1 MMRTAGTALSVVS
14 FLLLFLLA
22 APGKSDSFAAD
33 KKTNRVF
40 ILNSYHQGYT
50 FSDNEMRGIDEA
62 FARSGVSIEKY
73 ISYMDAKRIPA
84 TPQYFRQLKELI
96 AFGYK
101 GIRFDVLI
109 TTDNDALEFMRKYRD
124 ELFPGVPVVFSGINN
139 FDVRMLDGRKD
150 LTGTVEET
158 DYAGTINIALK
169 LLPATNNIVIVT
181 DNTTTGKAHSSAVDK
196 IRRDF
201 PASLDFTYLSLGDM
215 THDELASKLS
225 QLTSGSIVLLLH
237 HTTDRNRVNYP
248 TEESTAL
255 LSGSSAVPVF
265 IVNDYRLGFG
275 PIGGELVSGY
285 SQGEAAA
292 GMVLKILGGTDVSA
306 IPVLKES
313 PNRYMFDYTAMRRF
327 SISETNLPRDGIV
340 INKPVSVRERYA
352 KEILMAGAVFIILS
366 GVLVFLLMEMRR
378 RRKIELSLRES
389 EQKHRLLFDS
399 AGDAI
404 FIHDLEGRF
413 LAVNQLAC
421 ERYDYSH
428 ADFMSLSVGELD
440 TPEESSH
447 IAGRFEMLKKH
458 SLHTF
463 ETLHRRR
470 DGALVPAEVNARLI
484 SWEGDQAVMSI
495 CRDITERRK
504 AEEALRESE
513 RRIQKKLNSLLSSGS
528 DIGELALEDIIDT
541 NSIQTMMDDFYK
553 FTRVPV
559 SIIDLE
565 GKVLVGTGW

>member
-201 PASLDFTYLSLGDM
+201 PEAFAKMAATERDLNAAICKKEGVTNGKRWRKRVFL
-215 THDELASKLS
+215 DELPPDA
-225 QLTSGSIVLLLH
+225 GRYEAEPDIECGVLC
-237 HTTDRNRVNYP
+237 
-248 TEESTAL
+248 
-255 LSGSSAVPVF
+255 
-265 IVNDYRLGFG
+265 I
-275 PIGGELVSGY
+275 
-285 SQGEAAA
+285 QEAA
-292 GMVLKILGGTDVSA
+292 
-306 IPVLKES
+306 E
-313 PNRYMFDYTAMRRF
+313 
-327 SISETNLPRDGIV
+327 
-340 INKPVSVRERYA
+340 
-352 KEILMAGAVFIILS
+352 
-366 GVLVFLLMEMRR
+366 
-378 RRKIELSLRES
+378 
-389 EQKHRLLFDS
+389 
-399 AGDAI
+399 
-404 FIHDLEGRF
+404 
-413 LAVNQLAC
+413 
-421 ERYDYSH
+421 
-428 ADFMSLSVGELD
+428 
-440 TPEESSH
+440 
-447 IAGRFEMLKKH
+447 
-458 SLHTF
+458 
-463 ETLHRRR
+463 
-470 DGALVPAEVNARLI
+470 
-484 SWEGDQAVMSI
+484 
-495 CRDITERRK
+495 
-504 AEEALRESE
+504 
-513 RRIQKKLNSLLSSGS
+513 
-528 DIGELALEDIIDT
+528 
-541 NSIQTMMDDFYK
+541 
-553 FTRVPV
+553 
-559 SIIDLE
+559 
-565 GKVLVGTGW
+565 